1 MSDTSAAEETSAAD
15 GTSAAGAA
23 AADAGAADPGAAPR
37 QPIVRQRGARR
48 ARLLPAPNTDPSPDV
63 PVERAE
69 GGVAPSASGSRGEND
84 DRLRQ
89 DRPPHW

>member
-1 MSDTSAAEETSAAD
+1 MSDTGADKDASAEIRASAEDDT
-15 GTSAAGAA
+15 AG
-23 AADAGAADPGAAPR
+23 PR

-63 PVERAE
+63 PIEREE
-69 GGVAPSASGSRGEND
+69 GGTAPSAEGSRGEND
-84 DRLRQ
+84 DRLRR

>member
-1 MSDTSAAEETSAAD
+1 MSDTGADKDASAENQASAEVQASAED
-15 GTSAAGAA
+15 AA
-23 AADAGAADPGAAPR
+23 ARPR

-63 PVERAE
+63 PIEREE
-69 GGVAPSASGSRGEND
+69 GGIAPSAAGSRGEND
-84 DRLRQ
+84 DRLRR